1 MKIGRLFAISM
12 LSVTALAILP
22 AAQVVIEQVRA
33 VNDKAEAIK
42 TVEAFGAVLLFA
54 QDVVG
59 HRAPYITPI
68 FQEGP
73 ASPAQL
79 EGVRKIRQSADAS
92 FAKARAQL
100 ANVSDSEEIMRSLEQ
115 ASSKLSEIL
124 SKVDPALNV
133 PLNARDQAVI
143 KGFLPGVTQVALAI
157 EPILNRLQNHIA
169 NADASLTTLLD
180 VARTAQDLRV
190 TAGGRAAALSPALSA
205 RRAVTPAEKAAMD
218 RAQGRTE
225 VDRERLEAGID
236 QLGNPERLLAAFK
249 DARESYFGRAIP
261 IVDKDIAAGLGDLNY
276 SLNADQLAETVVP
289 AVQKFFIVRDAAI
302 A

>member
-79 EGVRKIRQSADAS
+79 EGVRKIRQSAD
-92 FAKARAQL
+92 
-100 ANVSDSEEIMRSLEQ
+100 
-115 ASSKLSEIL
+115 
-124 SKVDPALNV
+124 
-133 PLNARDQAVI
+133 
-143 KGFLPGVTQVALAI
+143 
-157 EPILNRLQNHIA
+157 
-169 NADASLTTLLD
+169 
-180 VARTAQDLRV
+180 
-190 TAGGRAAALSPALSA
+190 
-205 RRAVTPAEKAAMD
+205 
-218 RAQGRTE
+218 
-225 VDRERLEAGID
+225 
-236 QLGNPERLLAAFK
+236 
-249 DARESYFGRAIP
+249 
-261 IVDKDIAAGLGDLNY
+261 
-276 SLNADQLAETVVP
+276 
-289 AVQKFFIVRDAAI
+289 
-302 A
+302 